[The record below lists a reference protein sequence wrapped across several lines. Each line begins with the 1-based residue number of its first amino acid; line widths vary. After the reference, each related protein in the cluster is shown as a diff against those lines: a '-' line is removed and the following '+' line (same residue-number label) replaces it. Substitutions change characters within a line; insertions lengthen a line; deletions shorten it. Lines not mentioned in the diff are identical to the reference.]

1 MSDLRNS
8 IDKFGFVEP
17 IVVNTYTDRKNVIVG
32 GHQRLRIARELGMKK
47 VPCVEVS
54 LTIEAERELNVRL
67 NKNAGQWDW
76 DKLAN
81 EFDMVE
87 LIDWGFTANELDG
100 SHSYLD
106 SVSDISLL
114 DEDESSGYSFSIKC
128 DTEEELETVKR
139 LFGAG
144 GKKIAYEEAIKFLCE
159 CALECCDN

>member
-17 IVVNTYTDRKNVIVG
+17 IVVNTYTDRENVIVG

-87 LIDWGFTANELDG
+87 LIDWGFTADELDG

-144 GKKIAYEEAIKFLCE
+144 GKKIAYGEAIKFLCE